1 MSKIAGARQDK
12 KDSHPNFGHPKI
24 IYFYTPQKH
33 KILTINHLQLQSFY
47 NTHKR
52 AS

>member
-1 MSKIAGARQDK
+1 MSKIAGGRHNK
-12 KDSHPNFGHPKI
+12 KDSYHSFGQPKI